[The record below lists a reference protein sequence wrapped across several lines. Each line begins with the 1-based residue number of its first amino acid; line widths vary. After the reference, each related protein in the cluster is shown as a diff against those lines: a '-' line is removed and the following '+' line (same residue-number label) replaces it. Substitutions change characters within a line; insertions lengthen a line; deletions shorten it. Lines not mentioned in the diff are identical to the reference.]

1 MTKSKKNLSKK
12 SVTGFVLAS
21 LFALSTTLSTH
32 ATVDTGSQLANNSTI
47 KPFINVV
54 DSRDQSDVVIEFS
67 DADVIAANAIAAQ
80 TADNTEYYMLAG
92 EYQACVLSN
101 SFLVDTDSS
110 NAGIL
115 VKVLPSTHAEDS
127 ANHIATSNTNS
138 LTQLALYNEDAVD
151 GSGDGASKIR
161 FILHVTPA
169 GMTQMTDSFG
179 NSGSTTGSFSQ
190 LPAASFLIGADAAS
204 GAQAAV
210 YLHDNSAT
218 GPTSSATNLYN
229 LELSSWGVVNHFGT
243 NSDLGAEGSGAQSE
257 TDDTTLTRTGLQTGE
272 AVGLTGC
279 TVDQDPSAAGST
291 GTFGLITYKIYVN
304 VNDLAGSVAGTYST
318 QYQHQYG
325 DADDVLNSAAND
337 IS

>member
-32 ATVDTGSQLANNSTI
+32 ATVDSGSQLANNSTI

-67 DADVIAANAIAAQ
+67 DADVIAANAIAAA
-80 TADNTEYYMLAG
+80 TVDDTEYYLLAG

-101 SFLVDTDSS
+101 SFLVDSDSS

-115 VKVLPSTHAEDS
+115 VKVLPSTDTNDS

-138 LTQLALYNEDAVD
+138 LTQLALYNTDAVD
-151 GSGDGASKIR
+151 GNGDGASKIR

-204 GAQAAV
+204 GSQASV
-210 YLHDNSAT
+210 YLHDNTAT
-218 GPTSSATNLYN
+218 GPANSATTLYN

-243 NSDLGAEGSGAQSE
+243 NHGLGAYGSGAVA
-257 TDDTTLTRTGLQTGE
+257 TTADADLTTTGLE
-272 AVGLTGC
+272 ADEAKGLTGC
-279 TVDQDPSAAGST
+279 SVDQDPSSLGTT

-304 VNDLAGSVAGTYST
+304 VNDLAGSVAGTYNT

-325 DADDVLNSAAND
+325 DADDVNNSAAND